1 MFYRGDQGIHLAA
14 RNGHMSLVSAFVSSG
29 CSLSSPGHH
38 GNTVLH
44 SAAQAAQL
52 GVVKFCLARGV
63 DPDCQN
69 TRQETPLHLVA
80 QFFARGWKSM
90 CRFRTFI
97 CYYWSDPCTCMYL
110 EWPTCIKR
118 TGRQVLHSHR
128 YEHKECVS
136 LNYINLQLALVL
148 IYSAEIA
155 GKQLYLLCSIWKSTL
170 VERKTI
176 FIFF

>member
-80 QFFARGWKSM
+80 QFFARGWKSV
-90 CRFRTFI
+90 CRFRTVI
-97 CYYWSDPCTCMYL
+97 CYYWSGTSL
-110 EWPTCIKR
+110 EVAEELLQSGANLNAR
-118 TGRQVLHSHR
+118 TWCGDTAAHYAARNGTVCVLR
-128 YEHKECVS
+128 WGGIV
-136 LNYINLQLALVL
+136 
-148 IYSAEIA
+148 
-155 GKQLYLLCSIWKSTL
+155 
-170 VERKTI
+170 
-176 FIFF
+176 FIDQFLMIL